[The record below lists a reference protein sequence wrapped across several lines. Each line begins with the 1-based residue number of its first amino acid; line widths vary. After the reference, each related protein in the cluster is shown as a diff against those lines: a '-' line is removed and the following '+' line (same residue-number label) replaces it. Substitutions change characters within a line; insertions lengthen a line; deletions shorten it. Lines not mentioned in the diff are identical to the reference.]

1 MGLSADAAMQLLREA
16 MEGLL
21 VPDLVARAIFDALG
35 EYGGNLPQRGKDLK
49 TFVEGPLSRTL
60 MRRVDEATRL
70 AILERLRPIVEAI
83 IQSEIP
89 PPAAVVPRVAIPAAP
104 SSGFDQLPT
113 ERRLTQSHPY
123 VLIVAGGR
131 SMQVRLRL
139 AVGASLEV
147 STVRNAVEL
156 HAAILARSPRLLLVD
171 AADPADIAARELA
184 RALSR
189 ACVDSLVVVWGSTR
203 PVGADV
209 LSRLSD
215 AAPPAIGLEEAEGVE
230 PLLDVVRSHGMPHV
244 EPRTFAKPAAE
255 RASPPAAPQG
265 HGSRPTP
272 RYGDIPPARRRER

>member
-1 MGLSADAAMQLLREA
+1 MGLSAEAAMQLLRES

-60 MRRVDEATRL
+60 MRRVDQATRL
-70 AILERLRPIVEAI
+70 AILDRLRPIVEAI

-89 PPAAVVPRVAIPAAP
+89 PPSAVVPRVSIPAAP

-113 ERRLTQSHPY
+113 ERRLTQSHPC

-139 AVGASLEV
+139 AVGATLEA
-147 STVRNAVEL
+147 STVRNAVEV
-156 HAAILARSPRLLLVD
+156 HAAILAKAPRLLLVD
-171 AADPADIAARELA
+171 ATDPADVPARELA

-189 ACVDSLVVVWGSTR
+189 GCVDSLVVVWGSTR
-203 PVGADV
+203 PAGAE
-209 LSRLSD
+209 LLGRLSD
-215 AAPPAIGLEEAEGVE
+215 VAPPPLGLEEAEGVE
-230 PLLDVVRSHGMPHV
+230 PLLDLVRSHGMPHV
-244 EPRTFAKPAAE
+244 EPRTFARPAADPK
-255 RASPPAAPQG
+255 ASPSG

-272 RYGDIPPARRRER
+272 RYGDIPPARRRDR